1 MARMTPADRRA
12 AIVDA
17 ALQVILRK
25 GLAATTV
32 RDIAEHLGCSSGLVH
47 HYFESMDDLLAEAFA
62 QAAAAD
68 LASARAAAELGA
80 DPIDRLRRF
89 IASYSRA
96 EANRAQDWSFQLW
109 LDAWSEAVRRP
120 SVGRTSRRLNEQWH
134 ALLAELITDARDAGM
149 LTSTDPGTTAWT
161 LLSLLDGLA
170 LQAVAHPGTIDRGSV
185 IAWASAV
192 AERELGL
199 APGTL
204 LAPA

>member
-1 MARMTPADRRA
+1 MARMSPADRRA

-17 ALQVILRK
+17 TLQVMLRK
-25 GLAATTV
+25 GLAGTTV
-32 RDIAEHLGCSSGLVH
+32 RDIAEQLDCSSGLVH

-68 LASARAAAELGA
+68 LASARAAAERGG

-96 EANRAQDWSFQLW
+96 DEDWSFQLW

-120 SVGRTSRRLNEQWH
+120 AVGRTSRRLNEQWH
-134 ALLAELITDARDAGM
+134 SLLVELITAARDAS
-149 LTSTDPGTTAWT
+149 LLVCADPVTTAWT

-170 LQAVAHPGTIDRGSV
+170 LQAVAHPGTIDRRSV
-185 IAWASAV
+185 IAWTSAI

-199 APGTL
+199 PAESL
-204 LAPA
+204 LAS

>member
-1 MARMTPADRRA
+1 MARMSPADRRA

-17 ALQVILRK
+17 TLQVMLRK
-25 GLAATTV
+25 GLAGTTV
-32 RDIAEHLGCSSGLVH
+32 RDIAEQLDCSSGLVH

-68 LASARAAAELGA
+68 LASARAAAERGE

-96 EANRAQDWSFQLW
+96 DEDWSFQLW

-120 SVGRTSRRLNEQWH
+120 AVGRTSRRLNEQWH
-134 ALLAELITDARDAGM
+134 SLLVELITAARDAS
-149 LTSTDPGTTAWT
+149 LLVCADPVTTAWT

-170 LQAVAHPGTIDRGSV
+170 LQAVAHPGTIDRRSV
-185 IAWASAV
+185 IAWTSAI

-199 APGTL
+199 PAGSL
-204 LAPA
+204 LAS

>member
-1 MARMTPADRRA
+1 MARMSPADRRA

-17 ALQVILRK
+17 TLQVMLRK
-25 GLAATTV
+25 GLAGTTV
-32 RDIAEHLGCSSGLVH
+32 RDIAEQLDCSSGLVH

-68 LASARAAAELGA
+68 LASARAAAERGE

-96 EANRAQDWSFQLW
+96 DEDWSFQLW

-120 SVGRTSRRLNEQWH
+120 AVGRTSRRLNEQWH
-134 ALLAELITDARDAGM
+134 SLLVELITAARDAS
-149 LTSTDPGTTAWT
+149 LLVCADPVTTAWT

-170 LQAVAHPGTIDRGSV
+170 LQAVAHPGTIDRRSV
-185 IAWASAV
+185 IAWTSAI
-192 AERELGL
+192 AERELDLPAGS
-199 APGTL
+199 L
-204 LAPA
+204 LAS

>member
-1 MARMTPADRRA
+1 MARMSPADRRA

-17 ALQVILRK
+17 TLQVMLRK
-25 GLAATTV
+25 GLAGTTV
-32 RDIAEHLGCSSGLVH
+32 RDIAEQLDCSSGLVH

-68 LASARAAAELGA
+68 LASARAAAERGE

-96 EANRAQDWSFQLW
+96 DEDWSFQLW

-120 SVGRTSRRLNEQWH
+120 AVGRTSRRLNEQWH
-134 ALLAELITDARDAGM
+134 SLLVELITAARNAS
-149 LTSTDPGTTAWT
+149 LLVCADPVTTAWT

-170 LQAVAHPGTIDRGSV
+170 LQAVAHPGTIDRRSV
-185 IAWASAV
+185 IAWTSAI

-199 APGTL
+199 PAGSL
-204 LAPA
+204 LAS

>member
-1 MARMTPADRRA
+1 MARMSPADRRA

-17 ALQVILRK
+17 TLQVMLRK
-25 GLAATTV
+25 GLARTTV
-32 RDIAEHLGCSSGLVH
+32 RDIAEQLDCSSGLVH

-68 LASARAAAELGA
+68 LASARAAAERGE

-96 EANRAQDWSFQLW
+96 DEDWSFQLW

-204 LAPA
+204 LAPG